1 MLSRRRPSATAVLVA
16 SFLFVGLSFGLSF
29 GDAASAIPP
38 SASPDD
44 TSMTDGAVRSVIIAR
59 GHVWI
64 GGNFSNVLDPNGSNP
79 SPAGNLAALN
89 LSAGRLS
96 TTVVAPRLDGGGGAQ
111 VRDMSLGPDG
121 VLYVTGRF
129 LYRFGG
135 LDRRHTV
142 GLDPATGDIVRG
154 FSTLVGRTVL
164 AGPDRIYVGGSRLR
178 AYFPTGGRDPAFA
191 DVVPALDET
200 VRPPGETPQMLD
212 LDLMPDGD
220 LVAAG
225 HFDLINGTP
234 QKVVVKVSA
243 RTGAVRTWSVAGVG
257 PRSKAYGMSTEVS
270 GGRLLVGA
278 GGSDFAALYEAPAPG
293 ADPAVW
299 PQVWKTDTSGSA
311 QAVAAY
317 DATTVLVGG
326 HFKTI
331 AHGPREQC
339 GSNQE
344 PIGSCLPIPRLAALD
359 RATGLTD
366 PGWRP
371 NPCCNYLGVWALA
384 VRAGRVHVG
393 GQFSQVAGMQQ
404 ANYARLSA

>member
-1 MLSRRRPSATAVLVA
+1 MPARRHTLPIVALVA
-16 SFLFVGLSFGLSF
+16 VTMSLGG
-29 GDAASAIPP
+29 AARAATP

-44 TSMTDGAVRSVIIAR
+44 TAMASGAVRAVVIAR

-79 SPAGNLAALN
+79 RPAGNIAALS
-89 LSAGRLS
+89 LATGQLS
-96 TTVVAPRLDGGGGAQ
+96 TTAVPPALDGGVGAQ

-121 VLYVTGRF
+121 ILYVTGRF
-129 LYRFGG
+129 LYRFDGI
-135 LDRRHTV
+135 DRRHTV
-142 GLDPATGDIVRG
+142 GLDPATGRIVRG
-154 FSTLVGRTVL
+154 FTTLVGRTVL
-164 AGPDRIYVGGSRLR
+164 AGPNRIHVGGSRLR
-178 AYFPTGGRDPAFA
+178 AYFLSGRRDPAFT
-191 DVVPALDET
+191 DVVPTLDEAI
-200 VRPPGETPQMLD
+200 RLPEETPQMLD

-225 HFDLINGTP
+225 HFDLINGAA

-243 RTGAVRTWSVAGVG
+243 RTGAVRSWSVAGVG
-257 PRSKAYGMSTEVS
+257 PNSKAFGMSTEVS
-270 GGRLLVGA
+270 NGQLLVGA
-278 GGSDFAALYEAPAPG
+278 GGSDFAALYKAPSPG
-293 ADPAVW
+293 TDQTVW

-317 DATTVLVGG
+317 DAATVLVGG

-339 GSNQE
+339 GSNQA
-344 PIGSCLPIPRLAALD
+344 PIGSCLQIPRLAALN

-366 PGWRP
+366 TTWRP
-371 NPCCNYLGVWALA
+371 NPCCHYLGVWALA
-384 VRAGRVHVG
+384 VRAGNAHVG
-393 GQFSQVAGMQQ
+393 GQFTQVAGVGQ